1 MVTRTTILRKAF
13 LEWSCLHAS
22 SSLCYPNSI
31 KGLTINCLFSQ
42 RIYWFLSHA
51 YWTERKVT
59 LWCWTCTH
67 THIIRSLWYIVEEK
81 NVFKFCFL
89 FPRSESVY
97 RNLAERQLQVIL
109 ENMQAI
115 IFDTCQV
122 IVVFVSVIILKELL
136 CGVIWIF
143 IRRYRFYFSSHLSSL
158 LVCFSF
164 WGECWV
170 EGVLGCAIIWGDTTA
185 LHPVR

>member
-31 KGLTINCLFSQ
+31 KGLTTNCLFSQ

-81 NVFKFCFL
+81 KVFKLFQFCFL
-89 FPRSESVY
+89 FPKVRVSVSESCRAATPGDFGEY
-97 RNLAERQLQVIL
+97 ASN
-109 ENMQAI
+109 
-115 IFDTCQV
+115 
-122 IVVFVSVIILKELL
+122 
-136 CGVIWIF
+136 
-143 IRRYRFYFSSHLSSL
+143 YFWHLSSHC
-158 LVCFSF
+158 CF
-164 WGECWV
+164 CLRHYP
-170 EGVLGCAIIWGDTTA
+170 EGAALWSHLDFHKKVQVLFLITFILAFS
-185 LHPVR
+185 VF